1 VAAVL
6 ALADLER
13 GTVGDYGIGE
23 GAERQ
28 LPEWW
33 PR

>member
-1 VAAVL
+1 VL
-6 ALADLER
+6 ALADLSR
-13 GTVGDYGIGE
+13 GVVGDYGIGD

-33 PR
+33 QR